1 MLSTLKQAWK
11 IEDLRKKIL
20 YTLLMLLIFRI
31 GVAIPVPFLSPDAL
45 SSLVTQSGNMFSWID
60 TLTGGAFSQATLFAL
75 SVQPYITASI
85 IVNLLTVAI
94 PALERL
100 SKEGETGRKK
110 IQRITR
116 MAGAGLA
123 FTLAI
128 MYYFLL
134 RSQGALTYSTGDG
147 FAEIFSA
154 IVIVLA
160 FTAGAVLIMW
170 MGEQIDRK
178 GIGNGLSVLI
188 FAGIVSGLPGVV
200 SVVGSELELA
210 ANGQPEK
217 FIFLPIIAILML
229 AAVILVVILA
239 AAERRIPV
247 QYAKRV
253 VGRKMFG
260 GQSTFIPIKLN
271 MSGVMPIIFAS
282 AIVSVPGTISAFAN
296 PAPDSF
302 WGQLLSTFN
311 YNGMAYAIIYLL
323 LIIGFNYFY
332 VSMQYNPIEIA
343 NNLRKNNGTV
353 PGIRPGKPTSDFII
367 KVLSK
372 ITFIG
377 AIFLCTVAVGPILL
391 GNITGIP
398 LQLGGTSLLIV
409 VGVALDT
416 VRQIESYLTMR
427 HHKGFLE

>member
-31 GVAIPVPFLSPDAL
+31 GVAIPVPFMSPDAL
-45 SSLVTQSGNMFSWID
+45 SSLVSQSGSMFSWID

-100 SKEGETGRKK
+100 SKEGESGRKK

-123 FTLAI
+123 LVLAI

-134 RSQGALTYSTGDG
+134 RSQGALIYSTGDG

-154 IVIVLA
+154 IVIILA

-200 SVVGSELELA
+200 SIIGSELELA

-217 FIFLPIIAILML
+217 YIFLPIIAILML

-282 AIVSVPGTISAFAN
+282 AIVSVPGTIAAFAN
-296 PAPDSF
+296 PAADSF

-311 YNGMAYAIIYLL
+311 YTGAAYAIIYLL

-372 ITFIG
+372 VTFIG
-377 AIFLCTVAVGPILL
+377 AIFLCTVAVGPIVL

>member
-1 MLSTLKQAWK
+1 MLSTLKQAWR
-11 IEDLRKKIL
+11 IEDLRNKIL
-20 YTLLMLLIFRI
+20 YTLLMLLIFRV
-31 GVAIPVPFLSPDAL
+31 GVSIPVPFMSPDAL
-45 SSLVTQSGNMFSWID
+45 TSLVSQSGNMLGWFD
-60 TLTGGAFSQATLFAL
+60 MMTGGAFSQATVFAL

-100 SKEGETGRKK
+100 AKEGESGRKK
-110 IQRITR
+110 IQKITR
-116 MAGAGLA
+116 YAGAGLA
-123 FTLAI
+123 FVLAI

-134 RSQGALTYSTGDG
+134 RSQNALTYTSG
-147 FAEIFSA
+147 FSGVFSA
-154 IVIVLA
+154 IVIILA
-160 FTAGAVLIMW
+160 FTAGAVLVMW

-188 FAGIVSGLPGVV
+188 FAGIVSGLPSVV
-200 SVVGSELELA
+200 STISQQLELA
-210 ANGQPEK
+210 QNGQPM
-217 FIFLPIIAILML
+217 IYIYLPIIGILML
-229 AAVILVVILA
+229 AAIGLVVILA

-282 AIVSVPGTISAFAN
+282 AIVSIPGTISAFAN
-296 PAPDSF
+296 PDADSF
-302 WGQLLSTFN
+302 WGQFLSTFN
-311 YNGMAYAIIYLL
+311 YNGLAYALIYLL